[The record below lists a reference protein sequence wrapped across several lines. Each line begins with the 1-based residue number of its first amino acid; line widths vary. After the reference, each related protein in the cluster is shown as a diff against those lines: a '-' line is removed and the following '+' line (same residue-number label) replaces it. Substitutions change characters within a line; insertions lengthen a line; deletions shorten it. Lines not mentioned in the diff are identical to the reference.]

1 MLIEHFFSNEAVL
14 EFGMS
19 VRPSVCTFVS
29 FVFFPSVST
38 NLKNNKCI
46 KSILFIAD
54 LKLKQKSLS
63 NVGYAIKQHWN
74 LVVRAELFGFL

>member
-1 MLIEHFFSNEAVL
+1 MDVLVLDLVYMKCGFFTTNI
-14 EFGMS
+14 FY
-19 VRPSVCTFVS
+19 
-29 FVFFPSVST
+29 PSVSK